1 MNGIIITVLLLGG
14 LVGGVAL
21 IDSCKPLW
29 KWIEKQEWWKEINGD
44 V

>member
-21 IDSCKPLW
+21 IENCKPLW
-29 KWIEKQEWWKEINGD
+29 KWIEKQEWWKEINN